1 VKDGVALDLRG
12 ATRGVVNVVALES
25 DHVVGAG
32 EVESPVV
39 TSITGGRPGA

>member
-1 VKDGVALDLRG
+1 MENGVALDLGG

-25 DHVVGAG
+25 DHVVGSG

-39 TSITGGRPGA
+39 ASIAGG